1 MPVYPG
7 AVDPTVAALLGGG
20 VGLALGAAAV
30 IAARY
35 SELTQSTIPEPAPS
49 VVPQGVS
56 DVLAVLRSVAV
67 VLDTS
72 DAVVNTSAS
81 AVSYGLVR
89 QGELVHSALRDLAR
103 QTRRDGVIRE
113 VDLEL
118 SRGPASAVVMRARV
132 APLGAA
138 HVLVL
143 AEDHTQAR
151 RVEEVR
157 RDFVANISHE
167 LKTPVGGIAL
177 LAEAIQDA
185 KDDPQAVERF
195 AERIQHESTR
205 LTRLVQDIV
214 DLSRLQVAD
223 TLHEPHLVDIGAVV
237 ADATERLRVR
247 AEAREIAIEVST
259 EADLRVFGDADLL
272 STAVGNLVSN
282 AVNYSE
288 SGTRVAVAARRR
300 DERVEVTVSDQGHGI
315 PASEQE
321 RIFERFYRV
330 DPARSRATGG
340 TGLGLAIVKHVCATH
355 GGDVTVWS
363 EEGHGSTFTITLPS
377 APEPERRA
385 HGAAPTSEPASAGS
399 AQGGRTT

>member
-1 MPVYPG
+1 
-7 AVDPTVAALLGGG
+7 VDPTVAALVGGG

-35 SELTQSTIPEPAPS
+35 SELTQSAIPDAAPS
-49 VVPQGVS
+49 AVPPGLS
-56 DVLAVLRSVAV
+56 DVLAVLRSVAI
-67 VLDTS
+67 VLDAS

-89 QGELVHSALRDLAR
+89 HGELVYGELRDLAR

-113 VDLEL
+113 IELEL
-118 SRGPASAVVMRARV
+118 SRGPVSAAVMRARV
-132 APLGAA
+132 APLGASQ
-138 HVLVL
+138 VLVL

-237 ADATERLRVR
+237 ADATDRVRVR
-247 AEAREIAIEVST
+247 AEATGIAIEVST
-259 EADLRVFGDADLL
+259 DPDLRVFGDADLL
-272 STAVGNLVSN
+272 STAVGNLISN
-282 AVNYSE
+282 AVNYSDP
-288 SGTRVAVAARRR
+288 GTRVAVAARRR
-300 DERVEVTVSDQGHGI
+300 NDSVEVTVSDQGHGI

-355 GGDVTVWS
+355 GGDVSVWS

-377 APEPERRA
+377 APEPERPA
-385 HGAAPTSEPASAGS
+385 PAAPTTERARAGS
-399 AQGGRTT
+399 TQGGPAT

>member
-1 MPVYPG
+1 M
-7 AVDPTVAALLGGG
+7 DPTVAALVGGG

-35 SELTQSTIPEPAPS
+35 SELTQSAIPDTAPS
-49 VVPQGVS
+49 AVPPGLS
-56 DVLAVLRSVAV
+56 DVLAVLRSVAI
-67 VLDTS
+67 VLDAS

-89 QGELVHSALRDLAR
+89 HGELVYGELRDLAR

-113 VDLEL
+113 IELEL
-118 SRGPASAVVMRARV
+118 SRGPASAAVMRARV
-132 APLGAA
+132 APLGASQ
-138 HVLVL
+138 VLVL

-223 TLHEPHLVDIGAVV
+223 TLHEPHLVDIGVVV
-237 ADATERLRVR
+237 ADATDRVRVR
-247 AEAREIAIEVST
+247 AEATGIAIEVST
-259 EADLRVFGDADLL
+259 GPDLRVFGDADLL
-272 STAVGNLVSN
+272 STAVGNLISN
-282 AVNYSE
+282 AVNYSDP
-288 SGTRVAVAARRR
+288 GTRVAVAARRR
-300 DERVEVTVSDQGHGI
+300 NESVEVTVSDQGHGI

-355 GGDVTVWS
+355 GGDVSVWS

-377 APEPERRA
+377 APETERPAPAVPTAERA
-385 HGAAPTSEPASAGS
+385 RAGS
-399 AQGGRTT
+399 SQGGPAT